1 MATPDLSLV
10 SLRNN
15 ILLDVKRQAYKA
27 KILERIKEL
36 GLDISKYAHD
46 QEFILLVCNIIEHL
60 VKKSDHIPK
69 KDLAVEI
76 FTELFEPITEVHK
89 QILEASIDF
98 LHKNGNIK
106 KVSAYKLFRVG
117 VNELF
122 KCKIFR

>member
-1 MATPDLSLV
+1 MASPDITLV

-27 KILERIKEL
+27 KILDRIKEL
-36 GLDISKYAHD
+36 GLDIAKYAHD

-60 VKKSDHIPK
+60 VKRSDCIPK
-69 KDLAVEI
+69 KDLAIEI
-76 FTELFEPITEVHK
+76 FSELFAPITEVHK

-106 KVSAYKLFRVG
+106 RVSVYKLFRVG
-117 VNELF
+117 VKEWF
-122 KCKIFR
+122 KIFR